1 MKIAVKILCLGFV
14 FILVSASAASAQSFG
29 AEEVVKAARF
39 LEEKPFDKEAKNIRA
54 FGVQYVIETEDVTV
68 VLCGGDV
75 TKHFLDKKN
84 KNSTELIG
92 QYTIAMAAFKLQNP
106 DKKDNENAAQ
116 LAGLESVLKTY
127 EAMIAQKPKTK
138 HKGMDEYVQKRNSGE
153 LKALVDAADC
163 GKK

>member
-29 AEEVVKAARF
+29 AEEVIKAARF
-39 LEEKPFDKEAKNIRA
+39 LEEKPFDKNAKNIRSAA
-54 FGVQYVIETEDVTV
+54 FVYAADTKDVTV
-68 VLCGGDV
+68 IICGGEI
-75 TKHFLDKKN
+75 TKHIMDKKN
-84 KNSTELIG
+84 KNGSELLAQYAIG
-92 QYTIAMAAFKLQNP
+92 MTAFKLENP
-106 DKKDNENAAQ
+106 DKKDDENAAQ

-138 HKGMDEYVQKRNSGE
+138 HKGMDDYVQKRNSGE